1 MKNLAMIIFNMKI
14 LIYFY
19 INLINSRLFD
29 LALRKILDG
38 DSVISFF
45 LVRREY
51 YPKECNS
58 RCIFG

>member
-45 LVRREY
+45 
-51 YPKECNS
+51 
-58 RCIFG
+58 